1 VWILELT
8 ERSKRQLSRI
18 DKPDRDRILSY
29 VHDRLLKLDDP
40 RSLGIALK
48 GSELGSYW
56 RFRVGDYRLIC
67 NLQNDLLVIL
77 LVEVGHRSDV
87 YRRKD

>member
-1 VWILELT
+1 MVWTLEFT
-8 ERSKRQLSRI
+8 ERSRRQLSRI
-18 DKPDRDRILSY
+18 DRSDRERILRF

-40 RSLGIALK
+40 RSLGMALK

-67 NLQNDLLVIL
+67 NLKDDLFVIL
-77 LVEVGHRSDV
+77 LVEVGHRSAI
-87 YRRKD
+87 YR

>member
-1 VWILELT
+1 MVWTLEFT
-8 ERSKRQLSRI
+8 ERSRRQLSGI
-18 DKPDRDRILSY
+18 DRSDRERILRF

-40 RSLGIALK
+40 RSLGMALK

-67 NLQNDLLVIL
+67 NLKDDLFVIL
-77 LVEVGHRSDV
+77 LVEVGHRSAI
-87 YRRKD
+87 YR